1 MSKKSFSLYTTTV
14 CTTAITSPGRFVCGL
29 VLAFE
34 MFILMIM
41 EILFSKLVKILKIEK
56 LYKITM
62 LSSAVFLVM
71 LIRQLTALI
80 APEIALQMGFV
91 IYFPAISVFVNVL
104 YNKPDETSLKEILKS
119 NILPSLIFAAYTAL
133 FSLMRDILGFGTISF
148 FSNSGISEIILFSAD
163 RISILSFIATIPG
176 AVIFT
181 ALIVYIFS
189 NLENKFKIL
198 EKAGVIN

>member
-1 MSKKSFSLYTTTV
+1 MNKKTFSLYTTTV
-14 CTTAITSPGRFVCGL
+14 CATAITSPGRFVCGL

-41 EILFSKLVKILKIEK
+41 EILFSKLIKILKIEK

-62 LSSAVFLVM
+62 LSGAVFLVM
-71 LIRQLTALI
+71 LIRQLTVLI
-80 APEIALQMGFV
+80 SPEIALQMGFV
-91 IYFPAISVFVNVL
+91 MYFPAISVFANVL
-104 YNKPDETSLKEILKS
+104 YNEPDESLLREILK
-119 NILPSLIFAAYTAL
+119 NNMCPSIIFAAYTAL

-148 FSNSGISEIILFSAD
+148 FSNSGISEMILFSAD
-163 RISILSFIATIPG
+163 KISILSFIATIPG
-176 AVIFT
+176 AVIVT
-181 ALIVYIFS
+181 ALMVYIFS

>member
-14 CTTAITSPGRFVCGL
+14 CATAITSPGRFVCGL

>member
-1 MSKKSFSLYTTTV
+1 MNKKTFSLYTTTV
-14 CTTAITSPGRFVCGL
+14 CATAITSPGRFVCGL

-41 EILFSKLVKILKIEK
+41 EILFSKLIKILKIEK

-62 LSSAVFLVM
+62 LSGAVFLVM
-71 LIRQLTALI
+71 LIRQLTVLI
-80 APEIALQMGFV
+80 SPEIALQMGFV
-91 IYFPAISVFVNVL
+91 MYFPAISVFVNVL

>member
-1 MSKKSFSLYTTTV
+1 MNKKTFSLYTTTV
-14 CTTAITSPGRFVCGL
+14 CATAITSPGRFVCGL

-62 LSSAVFLVM
+62 LSGAVFLVM
-71 LIRQLTALI
+71 LIRQLTVLI
-80 APEIALQMGFV
+80 SPEIALQMGFV
-91 IYFPAISVFVNVL
+91 MYFPAISVFVNVL